1 LGEEANQISLGS
13 SEPVW
18 EQTYQDLFERNE
30 TDLLRKLD
38 TALRD
43 VDDRLSQVRR
53 NGTDSDELFLPAEVF
68 SILFEQSQPVPLE
81 GFLVSEQS
89 ITP

>member
-18 EQTYQDLFERNE
+18 EQTYQDGLFERNE

-68 SILFEQSQPVPLE
+68 SILFDNLSQFPLKA
-81 GFLVSEQS
+81 F
-89 ITP
+89 